1 MSHDDR
7 DGFVDFE
14 ITENDIEQEF
24 DPFRSRRSMS
34 KNQAI
39 YGIWADS
46 ESDDE
51 GGEGKDFN
59 KKRKKTDYTTQLNF
73 VKSEKKLQDQINDGE
88 QKVKHREPNNRPWS
102 GSMSSSFVNS
112 DAEFGQWEM
121 YTKGVGSKLLQKM
134 GYQPGKGLGKN
145 LQGIIEPIEAK
156 KRPGAGSIGLYGPEA
171 SRKPRKGND
180 EESMETKEVDRE
192 NTKQNWK
199 KNQKEKIKKIEIYN
213 KSTEDIIAESVKKSW
228 NNENTDLIGVKI
240 IDMTGPEQRVLSGLT
255 QLHQSKPEKPKSDYE
270 ITPFNRRFDIPEL
283 KKNIERLVLLSE
295 KNLVKLKRNHDR
307 NQRTIE
313 DFHDERERLRE
324 LLKTLQE
331 QLFIL
336 ESLSNFVES
345 IEEDLN
351 DAKKLSFEKTLNKFE
366 TLLTEDFKQ
375 KIKSIKLDHLILCAF
390 GQILANEL
398 RTWHPFDSENQS
410 NYYFQLFNRLKSLVN
425 RSKTFEI
432 LLWEHWNP
440 IVCRNLQCWHSIKNY
455 DPIISFLIQ
464 WQPLIPKWMFEYFI
478 VNALIPKL
486 HAEVDE
492 WNPLTDVVPVH
503 SWIHPWLPLIAIN
516 DEYNGLFEPIYET
529 IRKKLANALTKWHP
543 SDSSARL
550 ILEPWINVFTD
561 SSLQTFLD
569 VNIVPKLEKIMQT
582 FVINPSQQSLNE
594 WNWVSSWISIVSF
607 NTIVSILERHFFPK
621 WLNVLY
627 VWLGSGS
634 ANFNEISS
642 WYQGWKTL
650 MGDRMINHPTIK
662 EFLRKALIMMDH
674 AVNLNTGLQDF
685 QSYYNPRGQTMS
697 KSFNET
703 KTTDVSIN
711 RQPIDSSEE
720 KINFRQMIE
729 MKAQEQGI
737 LFLPIVN
744 RFESGHQ
751 VFKFGPYLIYIDNQ
765 VIFQQ
770 KFVQGKKSWQPI
782 MINNLIDL
790 CHNQNYS

>member
-398 RTWHPFDSENQS
+398 RTWHP
-410 NYYFQLFNRLKSLVN
+410 LKSLVN

>member
-1 MSHDDR
+1 
-7 DGFVDFE
+7 
-14 ITENDIEQEF
+14 
-24 DPFRSRRSMS
+24 
-34 KNQAI
+34 
-39 YGIWADS
+39 
-46 ESDDE
+46 
-51 GGEGKDFN
+51 
-59 KKRKKTDYTTQLNF
+59 
-73 VKSEKKLQDQINDGE
+73 
-88 QKVKHREPNNRPWS
+88 
-102 GSMSSSFVNS
+102 MSSSFVNS